1 VLVYIGAVIVLF
13 LFGIMLTRAPMHPKE
28 SLNNDL
34 RWPALVVSLFLAGI
48 LGTLLIDEYHA
59 TEVDLEAP
67 IRTSAVTDSIFTNY
81 IIPFE
86 VVGVLLLGAL
96 IGAVVLARKD

>member
-1 VLVYIGAVIVLF
+1 VF
-13 LFGIMLTRAPMHPKE
+13 QH
-28 SLNNDL
+28 
-34 RWPALVVSLFLAGI
+34 
-48 LGTLLIDEYHA
+48 
-59 TEVDLEAP
+59 
-67 IRTSAVTDSIFTNY
+67 Y

>member
-1 VLVYIGAVIVLF
+1 
-13 LFGIMLTRAPMHPKE
+13 MLTRAPMHPKE
-28 SLNNDL
+28 SLDNNL
-34 RWPALVVSLFLAGI
+34 RWPALVVALFLAGI
-48 LGTLLIDEYHA
+48 LGALLIDQWHA
-59 TEVDLEAP
+59 DEVDPAAP
-67 IRTSAVTDSIFTNY
+67 IRTAQITDAIFTKY